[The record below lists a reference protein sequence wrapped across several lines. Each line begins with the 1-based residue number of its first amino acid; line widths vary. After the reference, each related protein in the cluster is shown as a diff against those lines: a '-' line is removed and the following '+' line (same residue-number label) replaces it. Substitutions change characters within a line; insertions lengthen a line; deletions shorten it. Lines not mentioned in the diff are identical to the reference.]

1 MESNVF
7 LGLGSNQGDR
17 DLYILRAIAEIGK
30 LPSSRITAVSSFYET
45 EPVGQIEQ
53 PDFLNAVI
61 RLETPLAPQE
71 LLNELKRIETAV
83 LGRTAALRWGPRRID
98 LDILLYGDLVMTIP
112 ELTIPHPRLHERR
125 FALQPLAEIAPETV
139 HPVMR
144 QTITRLLA
152 DLPTGQRVTRT

>member
-98 LDILLYGDLVMTIP
+98 LDILLYGDLVMDTP

>member
-98 LDILLYGDLVMTIP
+98 LDILLYGDLVMDTP

-152 DLPTGQRVTRT
+152 DLPAGQRVART